1 MSRKDLTAV
10 AEFCKLRQK
19 AEAILRD
26 SIAQA
31 PCSPASVSA
40 EDTLRA
46 LHELSVHQIELE
58 MQNEELRL
66 AMEEVELA
74 RFRYSDFYDLNPAGF
89 CSLDDRGQVVEAN
102 LTLAGMLGVQRE
114 GLLGQPFVRY
124 LLQAD
129 RNSHAARFQQ
139 LMETGGRFAERVS
152 LAGKD
157 GPPLQVHLAALA
169 LSPGDGAAVCRVVV
183 CDLAESPLNAPST

>member
-74 RFRYSDFYDLNPAGF
+74 RFRFSDFYDLNPAGF

-102 LTLAGMLGVQRE
+102 LTLSGMLGVQRE
-114 GLLGQPFVRY
+114 GLLGKPFVHY
-124 LLQAD
+124 ILQDD
-129 RNSHAARFQQ
+129 RNSH
-139 LMETGGRFAERVS
+139 AERVS
-152 LAGKD
+152 LARKD

-169 LSPGDGAAVCRVVV
+169 LYPGDGAAVCRVVV